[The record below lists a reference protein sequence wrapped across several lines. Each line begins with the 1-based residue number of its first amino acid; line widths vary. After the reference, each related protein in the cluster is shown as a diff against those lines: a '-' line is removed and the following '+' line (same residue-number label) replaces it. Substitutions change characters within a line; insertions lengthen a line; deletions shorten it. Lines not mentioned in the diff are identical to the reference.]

1 MNGLYS
7 SREGASNLR
16 PVESIGLAET
26 VPAWKGE
33 AGEEQAAPCS
43 LMEVNSTNPPHG
55 GSDAK
60 DGEEWTALMLATVKG
75 QSLEIRAL
83 LDGGAEINA
92 RNSKGWSAL
101 RLAVSMNDS
110 EVVQLLLES
119 GADVNDKD
127 HEGNTVLMQAAGER
141 SMESINLLLE
151 HGADTSLRNDSGET
165 AATIAAR
172 QGYPEIVRLLN
183 QGSANGELSHDT
195 EADESG
201 LFSEGEL
208 QQLIGKIEGLMPR
221 EGAADTSAVQA
232 LKLTAP
238 AADSALDR
246 LAVAL
251 AALRPAVPTS
261 APYLS
266 VADIAHKLMLS
277 LPEAA
282 TLSGLSRN
290 HLREAIRNGELKSRK
305 MGRGWRIK
313 RADLES
319 YVEGL

>member
-33 AGEEQAAPCS
+33 AGEEKAAPCS
-43 LMEVNSTNPPHG
+43 LVEVNSTNPPHG
-55 GSDAK
+55 GEAK
-60 DGEEWTALMLATVKG
+60 DGDEWTALMLATVKG
-75 QSLEIRAL
+75 QSSEIRAL

-101 RLAVSMNDS
+101 RLAVSMNDP

-127 HEGNTVLMQAAGER
+127 REGNTVLMQAAGER
-141 SMESINLLLE
+141 SIESINLLLE
-151 HGADTSLRNDSGET
+151 HGADTTLRNDSGET

-183 QGSANGELSHDT
+183 QGTAGNVLSHEM

-221 EGAADTSAVQA
+221 EGAAGPSEVQA
-232 LKLTAP
+232 LKLATP

-251 AALRPAVPTS
+251 AALRPAAAPTH
-261 APYLS
+261 LS

-277 LPEAA
+277 LSEAA
-282 TLSGLSRN
+282 ALSGLSRN
-290 HLREAIRNGELKSRK
+290 HLREAIRDGELKSRK